1 MHDPAT
7 FHPAADVIVPLVST
21 LLVHCCTCQI
31 YQRWVGPKNMKQ
43 HVLIWEFHDV
53 MAEQILTQCEDISLE
68 RKVATSVV
76 KKMMNTSQH
85 SSSTVVSLLI

>member
-7 FHPAADVIVPLVST
+7 FPPAADVIVPLYQLFLSIVVPAKST
-21 LLVHCCTCQI
+21 K
-31 YQRWVGPKNMKQ
+31 RWVGPKNMKQ

-68 RKVATSVV
+68 RKLATSVV